1 MDTRSTTQS
10 RRLVA
15 LAWMVGPGAIILLA
29 LALFGQVGPGV
40 ALAALCGLVVA
51 AGIGAW
57 FHFQR
62 IDALRSSI
70 QALARRDTEGGPR
83 RAPPDAGAALCD
95 GLETTIEQIL
105 EQQRLKHRQ
114 LEDVVTGNEAILE
127 SLPDPLIM
135 LDRERRIVRV
145 NAAVTKSLGR
155 DLPGRDL
162 CEVFRAPA
170 LLEAAD
176 EVLAGG
182 SGRIVE
188 FSVPGR
194 LEYHYLARVAGL
206 PGPAPDGTIAILSLH
221 DQTGIKRAER
231 LRADFVANASH
242 ELRTPLTSLLG
253 FIETLNGPARG
264 DREAQAQFLTI
275 MHDQAERMKHLVEDL
290 LSLSRIEM
298 KEHALPDGQ
307 VNLERLLYSVANTL
321 ELKAKDKEM
330 VIQVECE
337 HLAAVTGDYDELTQ
351 VFQNLIDNA
360 VKYGRAGT
368 EIRVSGVV
376 SPRAAR
382 KLQCKALAI
391 AITDEGEGIPPE
403 HIPRLTER
411 FYRVDTARS
420 RQMGGT
426 GLGLAI
432 VKHIVSRHRGIL
444 DISSQV
450 GKGSVFTVYLPL
462 AENAD
467 EVAAE

>member
-1 MDTRSTTQS
+1 MDPRSSILS

-15 LAWMVGPGAIILLA
+15 LAWMIGPGAAIVLA
-29 LALFGQVGPGV
+29 LALFGGVAPGV
-40 ALAALCGLVVA
+40 GLAALLGLVVA
-51 AGIGAW
+51 GGMGAW

-62 IDALRSSI
+62 IDALRSSL
-70 QALARRDTEGGPR
+70 QALARSDAEGESR
-83 RAPPDAGAALCD
+83 RALPGTSATLCAGLD
-95 GLETTIEQIL
+95 TTIEQII
-105 EQQRLKHRQ
+105 EHQRVKRRQ

-182 SGRIVE
+182 TGRIVE

-242 ELRTPLTSLLG
+242 ELRTPLASLLG

-264 DREAQAQFLTI
+264 DRAAQAQFLTI

-298 KEHALPDGQ
+298 KEHALPDGR

-321 ELKAKDKEM
+321 ELKAKDKDM
-330 VIQVECE
+330 VIRVQCE

-360 VKYGRAGT
+360 LKYGRAGT
-368 EIRVSGVV
+368 EIRVSGAV
-376 SPRAAR
+376 SPKAAQ
-382 KLQCKALAI
+382 KLQCKALAVAI
-391 AITDEGEGIPPE
+391 ADEGEGILPE

-420 RQMGGT
+420 RQLGGT

-450 GKGSVFTVYLPL
+450 GKGSVFTVYLPM
-462 AENAD
+462 AEGAD
-467 EVAAE
+467 DVAAE